1 MFNSLVL
8 NKTDDQKATGKVEE
22 ITVSDLPEGDVLINI
37 DYSTINYKDALA
49 ITSASP
55 IIKNYPM
62 VPGIDFSGTVEET
75 SNNNFQIGD
84 KVILNGF
91 GVGEKYWGG
100 LSQKAR
106 VNGDWLVK
114 LPEKFTTKQAMA
126 IGTAGYT
133 AMLCVLALEK
143 NGVTPEKGEILV
155 TGATGGVGSVAISL
169 LAKLGYNVTASSG
182 RAIHSE
188 YLKSLGAKTVIDRK
202 ELSEKGRPLGK
213 EIWAGA
219 IDSVGSH
226 TLANICASIK
236 YGGTVAACGLAQGYD
251 LPTTVMPFILRNVT
265 LAGVDSV
272 YCPIEERTVAW
283 ERLAQDLNLAHLDS
297 MITTIALSEVVSTA
311 NNMLSGKTHGRILVD
326 VNA

>member
-8 NKTDDQKATGKVEE
+8 NKTDDQKATGKVEV

-49 ITSASP
+49 ITSSSP

-75 SNNNFQIGD
+75 SNNNFKIGD

-106 VNGDWLVK
+106 VNGNWLVK

-182 RAIHSE
+182 RAIYSE

>member
-8 NKTDDQKATGKVEE
+8 NKTDDQKATGKVEV

-49 ITSASP
+49 ITSSSP

-75 SNNNFQIGD
+75 SNNNFKIGD

>member
-8 NKTDDQKATGKVEE
+8 NKTDDQKATGKVEV

-49 ITSASP
+49 ITSSSP

-106 VNGDWLVK
+106 VNGNWLVK

-297 MITTIALSEVVSTA
+297 MITTITLSEVVSTA

>member
-8 NKTDDQKATGKVEE
+8 NKTDDQKATGKVEV

-49 ITSASP
+49 ITSSSP

-75 SNNNFQIGD
+75 SNNNFKIGD

-106 VNGDWLVK
+106 VNGNWLVK

-297 MITTIALSEVVSTA
+297 MITTITLSEVVSTA
-311 NNMLSGKTHGRILVD
+311 NSMLSGKTHGRILVD

>member
-8 NKTDDQKATGKVEE
+8 NKTDDQKATGKVEV

-49 ITSASP
+49 ITSSSP

-106 VNGDWLVK
+106 VNGNWLVK

-272 YCPIEERTVAW
+272 YCPIEERIVAW
-283 ERLAQDLNLAHLDS
+283 DRLAKDLNLAHLDS